1 MRRWAH
7 QCCRTRTT
15 ASLPALGTRAAPRG
29 FLLQRREREGFE
41 SGERVKE
48 KGIRGRKERCSRGVL
63 VRWATPT
70 RWNSGA
76 APGGDGSERNRGGDG
91 VLLARSIREREKAA
105 EAGRIG
111 WWRRGT
117 LAGATLGHQAGGAIA
132 LLLSRRY
139 GRKRETSEEE
149 MGSGR
154 EMDRGYVRA
163 WVAAITGARE
173 GAWEMG

>member
-7 QCCRTRTT
+7 QCCRTRAV
-15 ASLPALGTRAAPRG
+15 ASLPASGTRAAPRG

-41 SGERVKE
+41 SGERE
-48 KGIRGRKERCSRGVL
+48 SQREREPGEENERCSRGVL

-91 VLLARSIREREKAA
+91 ALLARSGRERAKAA
-105 EAGRIG
+105 EVGRIG
-111 WWRRGT
+111 WWVRGT
-117 LAGATLGHQAGGAIA
+117 LAGAALGNQAGGAAA

-154 EMDRGYVRA
+154 EMDRARFKVRLA
-163 WVAAITGARE
+163 
-173 GAWEMG
+173 